1 MLTNIKKYARKLY
14 KIMYINFQIINFN
27 FKLYF
32 KNLKINIKHLKLKDY
47 VYYQKTKNVTFF
59 LM

>member
-1 MLTNIKKYARKLY
+1 
-14 KIMYINFQIINFN
+14 MYINFQIINFN

-47 VYYQKTKNVTFF
+47 VYYHKTKNVTFF
-59 LM
+59 LMQ